1 MGSEPSFEGRPL
13 PNPDEEMFDQGLSFD
28 VGTLLD
34 RRRVLVLAGS
44 SVLGAALAACGLS
57 STSTSSGAAT
67 NGSASTDETI
77 PEETAGPYPADG
89 SNGPDVLTQ
98 SGIVRRDIRS
108 SFGGMTGTAAGVPL
122 EIRLAIED
130 AATGAP
136 LPGAA
141 VYVWHCDRDGGYS
154 LYTVTDRNY
163 LRGVQPTGDDGVAT
177 FTSVFPA
184 CYAGRWPHIHFEV
197 YRDLASAAAGEDR
210 LATSQIALP
219 QATCEEVYATE
230 GYARSVTNLQQVSL
244 ATDMVFGDDGGV
256 RQLGTITGSVANG
269 LAVRLAAPVTEA

>member
-13 PNPDEEMFDQGLSFD
+13 PNPDEEIFDQGLSFD

>member
-13 PNPDEEMFDQGLSFD
+13 PNPDEEIFDQGLSFD

-122 EIRLAIED
+122 EIRLAVED